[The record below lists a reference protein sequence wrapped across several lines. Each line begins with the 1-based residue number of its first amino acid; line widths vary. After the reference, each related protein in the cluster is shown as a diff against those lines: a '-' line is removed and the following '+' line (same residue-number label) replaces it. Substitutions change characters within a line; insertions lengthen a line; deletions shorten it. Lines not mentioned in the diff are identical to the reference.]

1 MILSLVL
8 TASKTVTRTSWV
20 LEARGG
26 KETSNRFSLTGSQC
40 RVNRFKPFFDGR
52 KVRTK
57 SMGALKDWMNKN
69 R

>member
-1 MILSLVL
+1 MILTLVL
-8 TASKTVTRTSWV
+8 TARKTVTRASWV
-20 LEARGG
+20 LEARVG

-40 RVNRFKPFFDGR
+40 RVNRFKPLFDGR